1 MKLFNRK
8 CVYRKLLTT
17 EMKNVRRGEKGNI
30 VKDHLGQYHK
40 KGKYFCDRWLIRLI
54 DRFELREELIV
65 ISNDCVR

>member
-1 MKLFNRK
+1 MKSFNRK

-30 VKDHLGQYHK
+30 VKDHLGQYYK
-40 KGKYFCDRWLIRLI
+40 KRKYFCDRWLIRLI

-65 ISNDCVR
+65 ISNDCAR

>member
-1 MKLFNRK
+1 MKSFNRK

-17 EMKNVRRGEKGNI
+17 EMKNVRRGEKRNI
-30 VKDHLGQYHK
+30 VKDLLGQCYK

-65 ISNDCVR
+65 ISNDCAR